1 MQPILTD
8 RDIKFVMDNR
18 GRKKEVILSYK
29 KFMEIQN
36 ILEEMLADREYDLT
50 EAICEGV
57 KEIGQ
62 VKKKKAFRKTQ
73 TLGKFLNGL

>member
-1 MQPILTD
+1 MD

-36 ILEEMLADREYDLT
+36 ILEEMLPDREYDLT

-62 VKKKKAFRKTQ
+62 IKRKKAFI
-73 TLGKFLNGL
+73 

>member
-1 MQPILTD
+1 MREEEMQPVLTD
-8 RDIKFVMDNR
+8 RDIKFVMDKR

-29 KFMEIQN
+29 KFTEIQN
-36 ILEEMLADREYDLT
+36 ILEEMLPDRKYDLT

-62 VKKKKAFRKTQ
+62 VKKRKT
-73 TLGKFLNGL
+73 FV

>member
-1 MQPILTD
+1 
-8 RDIKFVMDNR
+8 MDKR

-29 KFMEIQN
+29 KFTEIQN
-36 ILEEMLADREYDLT
+36 ILEKMLPDREYDLT

-62 VKKKKAFRKTQ
+62 VKKKKACNFSISS
-73 TLGKFLNGL
+73 GIDS